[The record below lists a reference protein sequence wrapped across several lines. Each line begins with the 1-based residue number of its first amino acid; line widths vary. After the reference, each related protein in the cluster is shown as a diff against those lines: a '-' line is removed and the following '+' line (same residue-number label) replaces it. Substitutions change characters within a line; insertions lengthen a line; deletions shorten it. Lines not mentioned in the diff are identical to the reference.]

1 MKKTKIAMKSALAY
15 DKCKLYL
22 DWMQTMDLIKREV
35 DEEGF
40 QVISLTDKGNELYVT
55 QFENTEGPEVVLVI

>member
-1 MKKTKIAMKSALAY
+1 MKSALAY